1 LLSKCCVCRYL
12 CDEALDTDA
21 LREALSQRVDGA
33 EEVKKEMRE
42 DIAGD
47 KRKLKVGCCSTST
60 TSMQCVVFTQP
71 CT

>member
-1 LLSKCCVCRYL
+1 M
-12 CDEALDTDA
+12 DTEA

-42 DIAGD
+42 DIAED
-47 KRKLKVGCCSTST
+47 KRKLKVGCSI
-60 TSMQCVVFTQP
+60 TSMQCVVFKQP

>member
-1 LLSKCCVCRYL
+1 M
-12 CDEALDTDA
+12 DTEA

-42 DIAGD
+42 DIAED
-47 KRKLKVGCCSTST
+47 KRKLKVGCYSTSI
-60 TSMQCVVFTQP
+60 TSMQCIVFKQP